1 MTHGLAPSQA
11 GVGDTPSPQGKFPL
25 QRWLDTPGAR
35 ELWLRLW
42 RAAACHK
49 GWGSDLP
56 FSWWLW
62 NSTRRLPVTE
72 TKCTCEL
79 MLLNIW
85 KELARRK
92 RALLGTIWNPHQLPS
107 RHTSF
112 EVKGQFCSFYSV
124 GAQCTLPNLHGALSI
139 KHDTIRTSRHNG
151 SKVHRQRTTGTEAQ
165 HASLRGVEVLS
176 S

>member
-1 MTHGLAPSQA
+1 MDSLPPRLVWETALLPKGSFLCKGDWTHQERGSSGWGSDVQR
-11 GVGDTPSPQGKFPL
+11 PL
-25 QRWLDTPGAR
+25 TKDR
-35 ELWLRLW
+35 
-42 RAAACHK
+42 
-49 GWGSDLP
+49 GSDLP

-92 RALLGTIWNPHQLPS
+92 WALLGTIWNPHQLPS

-139 KHDTIRTSRHNG
+139 KHDTIHTSRHNG